1 MRAKNPPDLL
11 IDTGAVGEGEMTMRT
26 LLILATI
33 MGFSASVAQTAAP
46 KVGGKRLKQV
56 KPSAPIGC
64 KLLGSVK
71 GTKIWAGD
79 CVAAPELRGATPSAE
94 PEAPAPT
101 PE

>member
-1 MRAKNPPDLL
+1 
-11 IDTGAVGEGEMTMRT
+11 MRT
-26 LLILATI
+26 LLILSTI
-33 MGFSASVAQTAAP
+33 IGFSASAFAQTAAP

-56 KPSAPIGC
+56 KPSAPMGC

-79 CVAAPELRGATPSAE
+79 CVAAPELRGTTPE

-101 PE
+101 PEANPPAEKQ